1 MIDNDANAAIN
12 TGFRKRVPM
21 SNSGRMRAAFQRA
34 GTLKSHQARRPARST
49 VGIYRYQ
56 NANHLDIEEPAIF
69 DLVVVQ
75 VLRMRMNAI
84 KGWNQGENYANE
96 TNAHRC
102 EHCIGFEF
110 RHGAGR
116 PVQYR

>member
-1 MIDNDANAAIN
+1 MRPTKVKQKECAAGHAKN
-12 TGFRKRVPM
+12 WSRRRSPGRKTGLDRDHP
-21 SNSGRMRAAFQRA
+21 GR
-34 GTLKSHQARRPARST
+34 
-49 VGIYRYQ
+49 
-56 NANHLDIEEPAIF
+56 HLDIEEPAIF